1 MSQGRKEAE
10 EITDATIER
19 GITPET
25 DETTEREI
33 TLGTAATTIGL
44 AINATTLIL
53 ALEQNVIA
61 VAIKKIQPVILEE
74 AEMIQGVEAMIGAI
88 SLEIIAQK
96 TVAQETIKR
105 SMIMIGIVQNATIQ
119 TSHLEKNVIVVASQ
133 GRVIL
138 GRGAILE
145 TGTERGNHGNKPR
158 EVRQFRK
165 SRGKGPGHAHNRG
178 PKPLD
183 SRPRRRNRDD

>member
-33 TLGTAATTIGL
+33 TLGNAATTIGF

-61 VAIKKIQPVILEE
+61 VAIKKIQPVIPEE
-74 AEMIQGVEAMIGAI
+74 AEMIQGVGVLIGAI
-88 SLEIIAQK
+88 SLEIIAQ
-96 TVAQETIKR
+96 ETTKR

-119 TSHLEKNVIVVASQ
+119 TSHLERNVIVVVSQ
-133 GRVIL
+133 GRIIL
-138 GRGAILE
+138 GRGTILE
-145 TGTERGNHGNKPR
+145 TGTEREIMGTNLEKLGNLGSR
-158 EVRQFRK
+158 EAKAPGMLTIEGQ
-165 SRGKGPGHAHNRG
+165 SRWTVAQGEEIEMIK
-178 PKPLD
+178 
-183 SRPRRRNRDD
+183 

>member
-33 TLGTAATTIGL
+33 TLGTAATTIGF

-61 VAIKKIQPVILEE
+61 VAIKKIQPVIPEE
-74 AEMIQGVEAMIGAI
+74 AEMIQGVGVLIGAI
-88 SLEIIAQK
+88 SLEIIAQE
-96 TVAQETIKR
+96 TVAQETTKR
-105 SMIMIGIVQNATIQ
+105 SMIMIGIVLNATIQ
-119 TSHLEKNVIVVASQ
+119 TSHLERNVIVVVSQ
-133 GRVIL
+133 GQNNS
-138 GRGAILE
+138 G
-145 TGTERGNHGNKPR
+145 ERGNSRNRNRTRNHGNKPR